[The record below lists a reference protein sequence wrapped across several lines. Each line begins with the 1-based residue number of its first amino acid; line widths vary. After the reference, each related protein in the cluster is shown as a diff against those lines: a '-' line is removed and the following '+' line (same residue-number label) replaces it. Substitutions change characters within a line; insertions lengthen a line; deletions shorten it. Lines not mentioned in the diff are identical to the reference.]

1 MVKLGAKSPYV
12 TSMPNSSRCSTCRKP
27 GILKPK
33 PTPTPVD
40 PCPKIPKNPNYQLC
54 SPWPQ
59 FGGCTHI
66 NNNWRSSPFSIST
79 FKNTITNVLA
89 DSINVG
95 ESFESSP
102 VMDANG
108 IIYCFSASL
117 TGKTALYSYNPST
130 KMLKRNDFIGDS
142 INTGESFVSSPVIDS
157 NGIIYCF
164 SGSISQGDTG
174 TGSLY
179 SYNPSTKMLKKNDF
193 SSGSINT
200 GDSFTSSPVI
210 DSNGILYCFSFS
222 ISQGGTGGSLYS
234 YNPSTKML
242 KRNDFIGD
250 SINTGES
257 FVSSPVIDSNGIIY
271 CFSGSISQG
280 DTGTGSL
287 YSYNPSTKMLKKNDF
302 SSGSINTG
310 DSFTSSPVIDSNGIL
325 YCFSFSISQGGTGG
339 SLYSY
344 NPSTKMLKRNDFI
357 GDSINTGESFESS
370 PVIDSNGIIYC
381 FSELFTGTGSL
392 YSYNPS
398 TKILK
403 RNDFSSGSINSGESF
418 QSSPVIDSNGIL
430 YCYSRVNSQT
440 NIGSLYSYN
449 PSTTTL
455 TNISS
460 YKINYSNIFYQS
472 SPLIDSNNNIYYF
485 LANTIPL

>member
-130 KMLKRNDFIGDS
+130 
-142 INTGESFVSSPVIDS
+142 
-157 NGIIYCF
+157 
-164 SGSISQGDTG
+164 Q
-174 TGSLY
+174 
-179 SYNPSTKMLKKNDF
+179 
-193 SSGSINT
+193 
-200 GDSFTSSPVI
+200 
-210 DSNGILYCFSFS
+210 
-222 ISQGGTGGSLYS
+222 
-234 YNPSTKML
+234 ML